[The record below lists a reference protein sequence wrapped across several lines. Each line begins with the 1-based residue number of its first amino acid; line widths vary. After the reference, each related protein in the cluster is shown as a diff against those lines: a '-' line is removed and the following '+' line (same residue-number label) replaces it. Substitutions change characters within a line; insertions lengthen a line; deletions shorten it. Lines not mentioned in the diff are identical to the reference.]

1 MDQKSGSTKS
11 AKKKQRESW
20 RKVTASVISAA
31 RRDHDLTQKD
41 LAAKLGLTR
50 ETIGN
55 MEAARRKIEVGD
67 VVMIAQAIGV
77 EPERLFR
84 RILGY

>member
-1 MDQKSGSTKS
+1 MDKSGTKS
-11 AKKKQRESW
+11 AKAKQRQNW
-20 RKVTASVISAA
+20 RKIAASVISAA
-31 RRDHDLTQKD
+31 RRDHDLTQEQ

-50 ETIGN
+50 ETVGN

-67 VVMIAQAIGV
+67 LVMVAQAIGV